1 MSYAPSTS
9 LPPASVPRQTGW
21 RPQLR
26 VGLRGRILILLMI
39 AVLPAIGIQAYNE
52 YDLRQARELDIR
64 NQVIQITKQFGE
76 EMGELREGSRQ
87 LLLALG
93 QLPAVRDGN
102 TAQCGKLL
110 RMLETQYANY
120 SVLGAADAHGR
131 IYCSSVERLIG
142 ASVVEDEFF
151 KRAIER
157 DGLAVGNYRVDPV
170 TGVKQIHFALH
181 FADKDGVAGVV
192 FAGLDLKWLAEHLK
206 ERGLSATASI
216 LIADRLGNIIARLP
230 NGDALVGKNMRK
242 GHAEIMDGYTAG
254 WEEAKGVDGI
264 ERIFGYVPAQLPP
277 YDLFLSSGQA
287 KAEAIAPLERAT
299 QRGIALIGLGVALA
313 ALLSWYGS
321 HIFISRP
328 VGSLL
333 EATRQ
338 WRNGNYD
345 QRVPVRDLGS
355 EFGAL
360 AQAFNEMADGLAAR
374 DRAQRQAEEKLRQLN
389 ATLEERVIER
399 TNELTN
405 ANQLLKQEI
414 TQRERAQAEL
424 MHAQKIEAIGQ
435 LTSGIAHDFNNLLT
449 AILGSLTIA
458 RRRAQDEKSAK
469 ALDTAMRA
477 GRRGAKLVRDLLAF
491 SRRQRLDLQSIQVNE
506 VLTGTEELLE
516 RTLGSMVRVEMNRD
530 EALWPAMTDPGQLEL
545 AVLNLAI
552 NARDA
557 MPAGGTL
564 TISTCNVPA
573 GNPRLPEDVSGDCVM
588 VSVADTGTGMSEEV
602 RAKVF
607 EPFFTTKSVGKG
619 SGLGL
624 SMVYGLVKQCRGA
637 IAIDSRV
644 GHGTTV
650 SLFFPR
656 AHCQFISEPE
666 SAAADGMPVR
676 PAQPGAKLLIV
687 DDDSDVREFAATAL
701 RDAGYDVFEAKDAA
715 SGLELLAAHR
725 EIAVLITDYAMPL
738 MTGADLFRR
747 AKTIRPDLAA
757 LLITGFANLPRED
770 QAISGMRLLRKPF
783 DVPDMLRA
791 VNQCLEQGA
800 LQSAA

>member
-1 MSYAPSTS
+1 MSYAPSTL
-9 LPPASVPRQTGW
+9 LPKASMPQQAWW

-26 VGLRGRILILLMI
+26 LGLRGRILILLMI
-39 AVLPAIGIQAYNE
+39 AVLPAIAIQAYNE
-52 YDLRQARELDIR
+52 YDLRQARERDIR
-64 NQVIQITKQFGE
+64 NQVVQITRQFGE

-93 QLPAVRDGN
+93 QLPPVRDGN
-102 TAQCGKLL
+102 TEACGELL

-120 SVLGAADAHGR
+120 SILGAANAHGR
-131 IYCSSVERLIG
+131 VYCSSADAQIG
-142 ASVVEDEFF
+142 SSVAEDEYF
-151 KRAIER
+151 KRAIDR

-170 TGVKQIHFALH
+170 SGVKQIHFALR
-181 FADKDGVAGVV
+181 FTDKDGMAGVV
-192 FAGLDLKWLAEHLK
+192 FAGLDLRWLAEHLK
-206 ERGLSATASI
+206 ERGLSPTSSI

-230 NGDALVGKNMRK
+230 NGDALVGKNMRM
-242 GHAEIMDGYTAG
+242 GHAPIMDGYAAG
-254 WEEAKGVDGI
+254 WEEAKGVDGV

-277 YDLFLSSGQA
+277 YDLFLSAGQA
-287 KAEAIAPLERAT
+287 KTEAIAPLERAT
-299 QRGIALIGLGVALA
+299 QRGIALIVLGVALA
-313 ALLSWYGS
+313 AMLSWYGS
-321 HIFISRP
+321 RMFISRP
-328 VGSLL
+328 VGNLL

-338 WRNGNYD
+338 WRNGNYNE
-345 QRVPVRDLGS
+345 RVPVRDIGS

-360 AQAFNEMADGLAAR
+360 AQAFNEMADALAAR
-374 DRAQRQAEEKLRQLN
+374 DKAQRQAEEKLRQVN

-399 TNELTN
+399 TNELSN
-405 ANQLLKQEI
+405 ANQLLKREI
-414 TQRERAQAEL
+414 TERERAQSEL

-458 RRRAQDEKSAK
+458 RRRTEDEKAAK
-469 ALDTAMRA
+469 SLDTAMRA

-506 VLTGTEELLE
+506 VLAGTEELLE
-516 RTLGSMVRVEMNRD
+516 RTLGSMVRIEMNRD
-530 EALWPAMTDPGQLEL
+530 DTLWKAMTDPGQLEL

-557 MPAGGTL
+557 MPTGGTL
-564 TISTCNVPA
+564 TISTVNVPA
-573 GNPRLPEDVSGDCVM
+573 GDPRLPEDLGGDCIM
-588 VSVADTGTGMSEEV
+588 VSVSDTGSGMSEEV

-644 GHGTTV
+644 GQGTTV

-656 AHCQFISEPE
+656 ARCRFDTVTE
-666 SAAADGMPVR
+666 AAPAEDMPLGS
-676 PAQPGAKLLIV
+676 AQPGTKLLVV

-701 RDAGYDVFEAKDAA
+701 RDAGYDVCEAKDAA
-715 SGLELLAAHR
+715 AGLDLLVAHR
-725 EIAVLITDYAMPL
+725 DIALLVTDYAMPL

-747 AKTIRPDLAA
+747 AKVIRPDLAA
-757 LLITGFANLPRED
+757 LLVTGFANLPREE
-770 QAISGMRLLRKPF
+770 QSIGAMRLLRKPF
-783 DVPDMLRA
+783 DVTDLLRA
-791 VNQCLEQGA
+791 VNQCLEPDA